1 MRNLPWQQ
9 VEPVGLGEQ
18 YRARDNSMLA
28 AALVLDGTM
37 IHGSASMP
45 FPR

>member
-1 MRNLPWQQ
+1 MQHLPWQQ

-18 YRARDNSMLA
+18 YRAYDNSMLA
-28 AALVLDGTM
+28 AALVLEGTL
-37 IHGSASMP
+37 IHGSALMP